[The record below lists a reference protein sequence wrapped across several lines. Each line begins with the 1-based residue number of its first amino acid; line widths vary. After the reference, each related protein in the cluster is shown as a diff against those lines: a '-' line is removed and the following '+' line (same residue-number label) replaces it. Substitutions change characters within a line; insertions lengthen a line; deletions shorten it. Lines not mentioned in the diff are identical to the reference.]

1 MADPTPSPDWAART
15 ADSIERVVT
24 NVRDRTTRPLLVAGR
39 AIVYGILAAIV
50 GVAAVVL
57 LSILIVRVL
66 VILTDR
72 AWVADLV
79 LGALFVI
86 AGFVL
91 LRMRRAEVQEV
102 EVA

>member
-1 MADPTPSPDWAART
+1 MSDPSPASDWPART

-24 NVRDRTTRPLLVAGR
+24 TIRDRTTRPLLVAGR
-39 AIVYGILAAIV
+39 AIVFGLLAVVV

-57 LSILIVRVL
+57 LSITIVRVT

-72 AWVADLV
+72 AWLAHLI

-86 AGFVL
+86 VGFVL
-91 LRMRRAEVQEV
+91 LRLRRSAVQE
-102 EVA
+102 AS

>member
-1 MADPTPSPDWAART
+1 MSDPTPSPDWAART

-39 AIVYGILAAIV
+39 AIVYGILAGIV

-72 AWVADLV
+72 AWVADLI

-91 LRMRRAEVQEV
+91 LRLRRAEVQEV

>member
-1 MADPTPSPDWAART
+1 MSDPTPSPDWATRT

-24 NVRDRTTRPLLVAGR
+24 TVRDRTTRPLLVAGR
-39 AIVYGILAAIV
+39 AIVFGLLAVVV

-57 LSILIVRVL
+57 LSITVVRVL

-72 AWVADLV
+72 AWLADLI
-79 LGALFVI
+79 LGVLFVI

-91 LRMRRAEVQEV
+91 LWLRSGAVQEA
-102 EVA
+102 EAL

>member
-1 MADPTPSPDWAART
+1 MSEPSPTPDWAART

-24 NVRDRTTRPLLVAGR
+24 TVRDRTTRPVLIAGR
-39 AIVYGILAAIV
+39 AVVFGLLAAIV

-57 LSILIVRVL
+57 LSIIVVRVL

-72 AWVADLV
+72 AWLAELI
-79 LGALFVI
+79 LGGLFVI

-91 LRMRRAEVQEV
+91 LRLRRSAVQEFS
-102 EVA
+102 

>member
-1 MADPTPSPDWAART
+1 MSDPSPTPDWAART

-24 NVRDRTTRPLLVAGR
+24 TVRDRTTKPVLIAGR
-39 AIVYGILAAIV
+39 AVVFGLLAAIV

-57 LSILIVRVL
+57 LSITIVRVM

-72 AWVADLV
+72 AW
-79 LGALFVI
+79 LGELILGVVFVI

-91 LRMRRAEVQEV
+91 LRLRRTAVQEIS
-102 EVA
+102 

>member
-1 MADPTPSPDWAART
+1 MSAPSPEPDWATRT

-24 NVRDRTTRPLLVAGR
+24 TVRDRTTRPLLVAGR
-39 AIVYGILAAIV
+39 AIVFGLLAAV
-50 GVAAVVL
+50 LGVTAVVL

-72 AWVADLV
+72 AWVADLI
-79 LGALFVI
+79 LGGLFVV

-91 LRMRRAEVQEV
+91 LRLRRTAVEEAE
-102 EVA
+102 AL

>member
-1 MADPTPSPDWAART
+1 MSDPSPAPDWAART

-24 NVRDRTTRPLLVAGR
+24 TVRDRTTKPVLIAGR
-39 AIVYGILAAIV
+39 AVVFGLLAAIV

-57 LSILIVRVL
+57 LSIAIVRVL

-72 AWVADLV
+72 AWVAELI

-86 AGFVL
+86 VGFVL
-91 LRMRRAEVQEV
+91 LRLRRTAVQEIS
-102 EVA
+102 

>member
-1 MADPTPSPDWAART
+1 MSDPSPAPDWAART

-24 NVRDRTTRPLLVAGR
+24 TVRDRTTRPVLIAGR
-39 AIVYGILAAIV
+39 AVVFGLLAAIV

-57 LSILIVRVL
+57 LSIIVVRVL

-72 AWVADLV
+72 AWLGELI

-86 AGFVL
+86 VGLVL
-91 LRMRRAEVQEV
+91 LRLRRTAVQEIS
-102 EVA
+102 